1 MKKVVRMLGLCALV
15 ALAFTSCKKNDNTNK
30 VTFKATITQPIADE
44 RTGINSSNAVIW
56 TEGDAIQVFDEN
68 GATTD
73 PFVAT
78 LTENG
83 RVATFTGG
91 GAFLANIHEA
101 GKYTAFYPVQAYDAT
116 TVTMNTIPY
125 EQTYVPRDENRI
137 MTDLYPMHAT
147 NDDEGNFVFSSD
159 AGVLRI
165 SLFSTSTFEFL
176 VKRIEII
183 APEGDV
189 VNGTLV
195 YDNDNPNSKNVLP
208 PAENA
213 NKVVLQCFNEPLPTN
228 PRWSVDFDIVVL
240 GGVFENG
247 FTMNVVR
254 DNEAGQE
261 EVYTVTTTVDN
272 KINGGHVR
280 AMYAIDVINP
290 FPTPTN

>member
-83 RVATFTGG
+83 RVATFTGD

>member
-83 RVATFTGG
+83 RVATFTGD

-125 EQTYVPRDENRI
+125 EQNYVPRELNRI
-137 MTDLYPMHAT
+137 ETDLYPMHAT

-165 SLFSTSTFEFL
+165 SLFSTSTYQFN

-195 YDNDNPNSKNVLP
+195 YDNDNPNSKNVVP

-240 GGVFENG
+240 GGVFANG

-254 DNEAGQE
+254 EDD
-261 EVYTVTTTVDN
+261 VVFTRTTTVNN

-280 AMYAIDVINP
+280 AMYAIDVDPANP
-290 FPTPTN
+290 

>member
-30 VTFKATITQPIADE
+30 VTFKATIAQPIADE
-44 RTGINSSNAVIW
+44 RTNIDPSNAVVW
-56 TEGDAIQVFDEN
+56 VEGDEIQVFDEN

-83 RVATFTGG
+83 RVATFTGDG
-91 GAFLANIHEA
+91 TFLANIHEA
-101 GKYTAFYPVQAYDAT
+101 GKYTAFYPVQTYDAS
-116 TVTMNTIPY
+116 TVTMNAIPAT
-125 EQTYVPRDENRI
+125 QTYVPRDENRI
-137 MTDLYPMHAT
+137 MTDLFPMHAT
-147 NDDEGNFVFSSD
+147 NDDEGNFTFSSD

-165 SLFSTSTFEFL
+165 SLFSTSTYQFN

-183 APEGDV
+183 GSDTDV

-195 YDNDNPNSKNVLP
+195 YDNVTRSKTVVAP
-208 PAENA
+208 EQNA
-213 NKVVLQCFNEPLPTN
+213 NKVVLECGNEMLPPN
-228 PRWSVDFDIVVL
+228 ANWSVDFDIVVL
-240 GGVFENG
+240 GGVFSQG

-254 DNEAGQE
+254 DDD
-261 EVYTVTTTVDN
+261 EVFTIPTTKDN
-272 KINGGHVR
+272 TINGGHVR

-290 FPTPTN
+290 FPSN